1 VRKFLSYA
9 IPFVILAGWYYFRYH
24 VAPEIEDQGIR
35 VYNEQG
41 DLTSVSTL
49 QNGPVLLNFYAAWCG
64 HCMQE
69 MEALER
75 AHQRQ
80 QFTVIGLT
88 DDTPDKIQ
96 QVRARFNLTFPI
108 YQLEHTIKDYDVHSL
123 PTSYLLNADG
133 RVVQSLIGPENWDSD
148 AFMNKAAI
156 WLSKE
161 GS

>member
-1 VRKFLSYA
+1 VKKFLSYA
-9 IPFVILAGWYYFRYH
+9 IPFVILASWYYFRYH
-24 VAPEIEDQGIR
+24 VAPEIDDEAIQ

-41 DLTSVSTL
+41 TLVPVSSL

-75 AHQRQ
+75 THQRK

-88 DDTPDKIQ
+88 DDEPGKID

-108 YQLEHTIKDYDVHSL
+108 YQLEHPIKDYGVHSL
-123 PTSYLLNADG
+123 PTSYLLNAEG
-133 RVVQSLIGPENWDSD
+133 QVVQSLIGPKDWDSD
-148 AFMNKAAI
+148 AFMNKVAS

>member
-1 VRKFLSYA
+1 MKKFLSYA
-9 IPFVILAGWYYFRYH
+9 IPFAILAGWYYFRYH
-24 VAPEIEDQGIR
+24 VAPEIDEEAIQ

-41 DLTSVSTL
+41 VLVPVSSL

-69 MEALER
+69 MEVLER
-75 AHQRQ
+75 AHQRK

-88 DDTPDKIQ
+88 DDEPGKID

-108 YQLEHTIKDYDVHSL
+108 YQLQHPIKYYDVHSL

-133 RVVQSLIGPENWDSD
+133 QVVQSLIGPKDWDSD
-148 AFMNKAAI
+148 AFMNKVAS

>member
-1 VRKFLSYA
+1 MKKFLSYA
-9 IPFVILAGWYYFRYH
+9 IPFVILASWYYFRYH
-24 VAPEIEDQGIR
+24 VAPEIDDEAIQ

-41 DLTSVSTL
+41 ALVPVSSL

-75 AHQRQ
+75 AHQRKQ
-80 QFTVIGLT
+80 LTVIGLT
-88 DDTPDKIQ
+88 DDEPGKID

-108 YQLEHTIKDYDVHSL
+108 YQLEHPIKDYDVHSL
-123 PTSYLLNADG
+123 PTSYLLNAEG
-133 RVVQSLIGPENWDSD
+133 QVVQSLIGPKDWDSD
-148 AFMNKAAI
+148 AFMNKVAS

>member
-1 VRKFLSYA
+1 VKKFLSYA
-9 IPFVILAGWYYFRYH
+9 IPFAILAGWYYFRYH
-24 VAPEIEDQGIR
+24 VAPEIDEETIQ

-41 DLTSVSTL
+41 VLVPVSSL

-69 MEALER
+69 MEVLER
-75 AHQRQ
+75 AHQRK

-88 DDTPDKIQ
+88 DDEPGKID

-108 YQLEHTIKDYDVHSL
+108 YQLQHPIKYYDVHSL

-133 RVVQSLIGPENWDSD
+133 QVVQSLIGPKDWDSD
-148 AFMNKAAI
+148 AFMNKVAS

>member
-1 VRKFLSYA
+1 MSYA
-9 IPFVILAGWYYFRYH
+9 IPFAILAGWYYFRYH
-24 VAPEIEDQGIR
+24 VAPEIEEQGIQ

-41 DLTSVSTL
+41 LLVPISTL
-49 QNGPVLLNFYAAWCG
+49 HQGPVLFNFYAAWCG

-69 MEALER
+69 MEVLER
-75 AHQRQ
+75 AHKRK

-88 DDTPDKIQ
+88 DDAPGKID

-108 YQLEHTIKDYDVHSL
+108 YQLQHSIKDYDVHSL

-133 RVVQSLIGPENWDSD
+133 QVVQSLIGPEDWDSD
-148 AFMNKAAI
+148 AFMNKVAS

>member
-1 VRKFLSYA
+1 MSYA
-9 IPFVILAGWYYFRYH
+9 IPFAILAGWYYFRYH
-24 VAPEIEDQGIR
+24 VAPEIEEQGIQ

-41 DLTSVSTL
+41 LLVPISTL
-49 QNGPVLLNFYAAWCG
+49 HQGPVLFNFYAAWCG

-69 MEALER
+69 MDVLER
-75 AHQRQ
+75 AHKRK

-88 DDTPDKIQ
+88 DDAPGKID

-108 YQLEHTIKDYDVHSL
+108 YQLQHSIKDYDVHSL
-123 PTSYLLNADG
+123 PTSYLLNTDG
-133 RVVQSLIGPENWDSD
+133 QVVQSLIGPEDWDSD
-148 AFMNKAAI
+148 AFMNKVAS